1 MMVQVGDLVEIQRPS
16 ILVAKGTIALVMEIF
31 APTVNRRLP
40 IAAVLPVGT
49 DQRRKY
55 VDSDLKIIS
64 SARNK

>member
-1 MMVQVGDLVEIQRPS
+1 MIRVGDLVEIQRPS

-31 APTVNRRLP
+31 APTVNRRVP

-49 DQRRKY
+49 NQRRKY

>member
-1 MMVQVGDLVEIQRPS
+1 MIRVGDLVEIQRPS

-31 APTVNRRLP
+31 APTVNRRVP